1 MRPSAVFRDRTSYQS
16 VRLNFVVDCRAF
28 GFQTY
33 LDIVWWANVARPSNL
48 NEGMKITAELQQKF
62 RERYGGRAHVYR
74 APGRVNLIGE
84 HTDYNDGF
92 VMPAAIDFYV
102 WIAIAPRN
110 DRKLLLH
117 STNFSQTVEIDL
129 QNGVA
134 PRNHWSDYVSGV
146 AVTLERA
153 GHHLQGANLLIHG
166 NVPIGSGLS
175 SSAAIEVAVGFAL
188 LENFGISVHRLDLA
202 RICQRAENE
211 FVGARVGLMDQYIA

>member
-1 MRPSAVFRDRTSYQS
+1 MSALWALTSICFGESYCWSSAWPCSCWAGGVLCRKQWMKPRIYLLGLLRNRTRYITDPMS
-16 VRLNFVVDCRAF
+16 
-28 GFQTY
+28 TY
-33 LDIVWWANVARPSNL
+33 SLDQR
-48 NEGMKITAELQQKF
+48 TAHWTGLKLQF
-62 RERYGGRAHVYR
+62 NSIFEAAPTLYR

-146 AVTLERA
+146 AVMLERA
-153 GHHLQGANLLIHG
+153 G
-166 NVPIGSGLS
+166 
-175 SSAAIEVAVGFAL
+175 
-188 LENFGISVHRLDLA
+188 
-202 RICQRAENE
+202 
-211 FVGARVGLMDQYIA
+211 